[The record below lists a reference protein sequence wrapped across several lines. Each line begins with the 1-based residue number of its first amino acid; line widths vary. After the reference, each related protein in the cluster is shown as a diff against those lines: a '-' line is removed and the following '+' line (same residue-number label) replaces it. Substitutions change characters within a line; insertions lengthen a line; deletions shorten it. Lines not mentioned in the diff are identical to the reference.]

1 MEEGGQVQEGG
12 QVEEGRQVEEGGQ
25 AEEVDQAENLVL
37 FSVIFITELKIN
49 LKSKILTILI
59 YMTKITLTL
68 GS

>member
-1 MEEGGQVQEGG
+1 MQEGG

-49 LKSKILTILI
+49 LKS
-59 YMTKITLTL
+59 
-68 GS
+68 